1 MSDSPTQTR
10 LMLEKAQLIAT
21 CVLLV
26 GSLVYIGR
34 RSEQDEAQ
42 SRVLNSIA
50 ADITVMKERNADA
63 NAQIR
68 VIGERVSQVEKRLE
82 RMEQPR

>member
-10 LMLEKAQLIAT
+10 IMLEKAQLVAT

-50 ADITVMKERNADA
+50 ADIAVMKERNADA
-63 NAQIR
+63 NAHIR
-68 VIGERVSQVEKRLE
+68 VIGERVSQVEKRLD